1 MKGSAATTPDTHD
14 TATMLAALRLARR
27 GLGAVWPNP
36 AVGCVLL
43 GGAGGGAV
51 VGRGWTQPGGR
62 PHAETQALERAG
74 AAARGATAYVTLEPC
89 DHHGETSPCSE
100 ALVGAGIGR
109 AVVAIED
116 PDPRVAGRGIRRLEA
131 AGIPVTLGVASD
143 EARDLNAGYLK
154 RLASGRPLVTL
165 KTATTLDG
173 RIATASGESRWIT
186 GEEARAHAHL
196 LRAEHDAVVVGGG
209 TALADDPALT
219 CRLPGLEER
228 SPARVVLDARLRLP
242 LGARVVETAR
252 RTPTWL
258 VTREDGDAERHKPY
272 RDMGVEVIEAP
283 AGESDGVDLRW
294 TLEALAQ
301 RGLTRVLVE
310 GGGRLAAALLRL
322 DLVDR
327 LAWFRAPRMMG
338 GDGVPMAAG
347 LGLDALAQIPRFV
360 RTELLVLGADVL
372 ETYRREE

>member
-1 MKGSAATTPDTHD
+1 M
-14 TATMLAALRLARR
+14 MAALRLARR

-74 AAARGATAYVTLEPC
+74 ARARGATAYVTLEPC
-89 DHHGETSPCSE
+89 DHYGQTPPCSA
-100 ALVGAGIGR
+100 ALVDAGIGR

-116 PDPRVAGRGIRRLEA
+116 PDPRVAGSGIRRLEA

-143 EARDLNAGYLK
+143 EARDLNAGYLM
-154 RLASGRPLVTL
+154 RVSSGRPLVTL

-173 RIATASGESRWIT
+173 YIAASNGDSRWIT
-186 GEEARAHAHL
+186 GEAARAHAHL
-196 LRAEHDAVVVGGG
+196 LRADHDAIMVGSG
-209 TALADDPALT
+209 TALADDPLLT
-219 CRLPGLEER
+219 CRLPGLIER
-228 SPARVVLDARLRLP
+228 SPVRVVLDARLRLT
-242 LGARVVETAR
+242 LVAQLVETAP

-258 VTREDGDAERHKPY
+258 VTREGGDAERYKLY
-272 RDMGVEVIEAP
+272 RDKGVDVIEAP
-283 AGESDGVDLRW
+283 AGETDGVDLRW
-294 TLEALAQ
+294 TLEALAA

-327 LAWFRAPRMMG
+327 LAWFRTPRMMG

-347 LGLDALAQIPRFV
+347 LGIEAASQIPRFV
-360 RTELLVLGADVL
+360 RTSLLALGPDVF

>member
-1 MKGSAATTPDTHD
+1 MG
-14 TATMLAALRLARR
+14 AALRLARR

-36 AVGCVLL
+36 AVGCVLV
-43 GGAGGGAV
+43 GGADGGVV

-89 DHHGETSPCSE
+89 DHQGETPPCSE
-100 ALVGAGIGR
+100 ALADAGIGR

-116 PDPRVAGRGIRRLEA
+116 PDPRVAGGGIRRLEN

-143 EARDLNAGYLK
+143 EARELNAGYLM
-154 RLASGRPLVTL
+154 RLTSGRPLVTL

-173 RIATASGESRWIT
+173 RIATSGGESRWIT
-186 GEEARAHAHL
+186 GDEARAHAHL
-196 LRAEHDAVVVGGG
+196 LRAEHDAVLVGSG
-209 TALADDPALT
+209 TALADDPRLT

-228 SPARVVLDARLRLP
+228 SPIRVILDARLRLP
-242 LGARVVETAR
+242 LGAQVVESAR

-258 VTREDGDAERHKPY
+258 VTGEDGEQERHKPY
-272 RDMGVEVIEAP
+272 RDKGVTVIEAP
-283 AGESDGVDLRW
+283 AGNPDGLDLRW
-294 TLEALAQ
+294 TLEALAA
-301 RGLTRVLVE
+301 RGLTRILVE
-310 GGGRLAAALLRL
+310 GGGRLAGALLLL

-327 LAWFRAPRMMG
+327 LAWFRAPGMMG
-338 GDGVPMAAG
+338 DDGVPMAAG
-347 LGLDALAQIPRFV
+347 LGVKALSRIPRFV
-360 RTELLVLGADVL
+360 RTEILELGTDVV